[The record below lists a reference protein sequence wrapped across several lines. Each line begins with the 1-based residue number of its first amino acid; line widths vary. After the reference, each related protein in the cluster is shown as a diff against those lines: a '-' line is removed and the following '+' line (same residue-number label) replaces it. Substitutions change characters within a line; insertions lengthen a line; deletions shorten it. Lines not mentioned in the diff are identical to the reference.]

1 MAAQSIV
8 YPEHREHL
16 LGDVPA
22 LLIAAAVLA
31 FLMPR
36 RTAVTS

>member
-1 MAAQSIV
+1 MPSIV

-22 LLIAAAVLA
+22 LLILAAVLA

-36 RTAVTS
+36 GTTATG